1 MGPMKRGLHAGSG
14 RRDWTRYR
22 CALRRTPVALWND
35 DITDYAAALTYYA
48 ILTVLPTLFV
58 TLTFI
63 GLADPSGTEALI
75 AYVTG
80 LAPAG
85 SGAALNDALHDV
97 SRGPSAAW
105 ILTAAGAA
113 SAVWFACS
121 FLSVFRRALHAMY
134 GTPDRRPVLRRAPV
148 ILATALLLLTLLV
161 SAALALVVTGPVARA
176 VGGPF
181 GLGAQSAAAWD
192 FLRWPFLV
200 FVAGLLVLL
209 LFRSGPPASRAVSH
223 AVPGGLLAG
232 ALWLLASAGFALY
245 ASYAAGTY
253 SRLYGSLAGVVVF
266 LIWLWFSN
274 LALLAG
280 AQFNALLARTAPAPP
295 RAARPSRRRPPPVT
309 AVPR

>member
-1 MGPMKRGLHAGSG
+1 MKRGVHARG
-14 RRDWTRYR
+14 RWANGARYR
-22 CALRRTPVALWND
+22 AALRRTPVALWND
-35 DITDYAAALTYYA
+35 DISDWAAALTYYA

-58 TLTFI
+58 TLTVI

-75 AYVTG
+75 AYIAG
-80 LAPAG
+80 LAPTG
-85 SGAALNDALHDV
+85 TDTALNDALHDV
-97 SRGPSAAW
+97 TRGHSTAW
-105 ILTAAGAA
+105 ILTTVGTA
-113 SAVWFACS
+113 SAVWSACS

-134 GTPDRRPVLRRAPV
+134 GTSDSRPVLRRAPA
-148 ILATALLLLTLLV
+148 ILAMALLLLTLLV
-161 SAALALVVTGPVARA
+161 SGALTLVVTGPGMRA
-176 VGGPF
+176 
-181 GLGAQSAAAWD
+181 LGRPLGMGEQTAALWD

-200 FVAGLLVLL
+200 FVAALLVLL
-209 LFRSGPPASRAVSH
+209 LFRSGPPESRAVSH

-232 ALWLLASAGFALY
+232 VLWLLASVGFAMY

-280 AQFNALLARTAPAPP
+280 AQFNALLARGEDTPE
-295 RAARPSRRRPPPVT
+295 AARPPRRPAVP

>member
-1 MGPMKRGLHAGSG
+1 MKRGVHARGGPSE
-14 RRDWTRYR
+14 WARYR
-22 CALRRTPVALWND
+22 AALRRTPVALWND
-35 DITDYAAALTYYA
+35 DVTDYAAALTYYA

-58 TLTFI
+58 TLTLI
-63 GLADPSGTEALI
+63 SLADPSGTEALI
-75 AYVTG
+75 AYVAG
-80 LAPAG
+80 IAPAG
-85 SGAALNDALHDV
+85 SGAALNEALHDV
-97 SRGPSAAW
+97 SRGHSAAW

-113 SAVWFACS
+113 SAVWSACS

-134 GTPDRRPVLRRAPV
+134 GTPDSRPVLRRAPA
-148 ILATALLLLTLLV
+148 ILAMALLLLTLLV
-161 SAALALVVTGPVARA
+161 SAALTLVVTGPVARA
-176 VGGPF
+176 VGRPF
-181 GLGAQSAAAWD
+181 GIGEQSAAAWE

-209 LFRSGPPASRAVSH
+209 LFRSGPPESRAVSH

-232 ALWLLASAGFALY
+232 GLWLLASAGFALY

-280 AQFNALLARTAPAPP
+280 AQFNALLARGAAPP
-295 RAARPSRRRPPPVT
+295 EEEAARPSRRRAVP

>member
-1 MGPMKRGLHAGSG
+1 MKRGVHARSG
-14 RRDWTRYR
+14 RTDWARYR
-22 CALRRTPVALWND
+22 GALRRTPVALWND
-35 DITDYAAALTYYA
+35 DISDWAAALTYYA

-58 TLTFI
+58 TLTVI

-75 AYVTG
+75 AYVAG
-80 LAPAG
+80 VAPAG
-85 SGAALNDALHDV
+85 TDTALNDALHDV
-97 SRGPSAAW
+97 TRGHSAAW
-105 ILTAAGAA
+105 ILTTVGAA
-113 SAVWFACS
+113 SAVWSACS

-134 GTPDRRPVLRRAPV
+134 GTPDSRPVLRRAPA
-148 ILATALLLLTLLV
+148 ILAMALLLLTLLV
-161 SAALALVVTGPVARA
+161 SAALTLVLTGAGARA
-176 VGGPF
+176 LGRPL
-181 GLGAQSAAAWD
+181 GLGEQTAALWD

-209 LFRSGPPASRAVSH
+209 LFRSGPPESRTVSH

-232 ALWLLASAGFALY
+232 LLWLLASVGFALY

-280 AQFNALLARTAPAPP
+280 AQFNALLARTAAGAETARPP
-295 RAARPSRRRPPPVT
+295 RRPAVP

>member
-1 MGPMKRGLHAGSG
+1 MKRGAHA
-14 RRDWTRYR
+14 RDEGTEWARYR
-22 CALRRTPVALWND
+22 AALRRTPVALWND
-35 DITDYAAALTYYA
+35 DISDYAAALTYYA

-58 TLTFI
+58 TLTVI

-85 SGAALNDALHDV
+85 SGTALNDALHDV
-97 SRGPSAAW
+97 TRGDSTAW
-105 ILTAAGAA
+105 ILTVVGVA
-113 SAVWFACS
+113 SAVWSACS

-134 GTPDRRPVLRRAPV
+134 GTPDSRPVLRRAPA
-148 ILATALLLLTLLV
+148 ILAMALLLLTLLV
-161 SAALALVVTGPVARA
+161 SGALTLVVTAPVARA
-176 VGGPF
+176 LGRPF
-181 GLGAQSAAAWD
+181 GLGEQSAAAWE

-200 FVAGLLVLL
+200 FVAALLVLL
-209 LFRSGPPASRAVSH
+209 LFRSGPPESRTVMH
-223 AVPGGLLAG
+223 AIPGGLLAG
-232 ALWLLASAGFALY
+232 ALWLLASAGFAFY
-245 ASYAAGTY
+245 ASYAAWTY

-280 AQFNALLARTAPAPP
+280 AQFNALLARAAAPP
-295 RAARPSRRRPPPVT
+295 ETARRPRRPAVP